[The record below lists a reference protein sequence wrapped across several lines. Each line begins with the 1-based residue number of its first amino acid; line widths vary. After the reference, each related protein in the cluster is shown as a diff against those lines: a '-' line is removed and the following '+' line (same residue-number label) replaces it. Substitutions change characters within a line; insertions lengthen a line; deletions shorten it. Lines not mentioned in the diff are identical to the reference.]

1 MAQQKRIQLRTV
13 SLQVRSL
20 ASLIGLRIRCC
31 RGAGCRCGS
40 DPVLLGLWCRL
51 WATALI
57 RPLAW
62 ETPYALG
69 AALKRQKDIKKKLKT
84 AICSSHQDSAVTK
97 PTSMHE
103 ETGST
108 PGLAQWIEDPALL
121 WLQCR
126 SQTWLR
132 SDVAVAMA

>member
-20 ASLIGLRIRCC
+20 ASLIGLRIWCC
-31 RGAGCRCGS
+31 CE
-40 DPVLLGLWCRL
+40 LWCRL

-57 RPLAW
+57 RLLAW

-103 ETGST
+103 ETGSI